1 MEYKYKNLIAQY
13 LQDNVSNANI
23 IESFE
28 VMADYIDN
36 LRYTSPENHFCD
48 ITDTLRATIEYSIS
62 VVYQGTEY
70 YDIFKFEKTGQDPVY
85 IKFEGYYDS
94 YEGMNY
100 QENALSHV
108 TPKEKTVTTTTIV
121 YEQYK

>member
-13 LQDNVSNANI
+13 LQDNVSNAKI
-23 IESFE
+23 VQSFE
-28 VMADYIDN
+28 IMASYIHN
-36 LRYTSPENHFCD
+36 WRQTSPGYILCEIN
-48 ITDTLRATIEYSIS
+48 DTLRATIVQHVDNLDKGE
-62 VVYQGTEY
+62 EY
-70 YDIFKFEKTGQDPVY
+70 YDIFKFERTGQDPVY

-121 YEQYK
+121 YE

>member
-1 MEYKYKNLIAQY
+1 MEYKYKNLILQY
-13 LQDNVSNANI
+13 LQDNVSNASI
-23 IESFE
+23 VESFDI
-28 VMADYIDN
+28 MTGYIN
-36 LRYTSPENHFCD
+36 YSHYTSPKNTFCD
-48 ITDTLRATIEYSIS
+48 ITDTLRATI
-62 VVYQGTEY
+62 VDHFGGVDQGTEY

-108 TPKEKTVTTTTIV
+108 TPKEVTVTTTTII
-121 YEQYK
+121 YE